1 MKTYSPD
8 NRWNFGI
15 LDMKKKFNQG
25 KDITEV
31 KLEYDTIPFDVYLLG
46 SDPFEESKWAN
57 KHNKILDL
65 FKEKIQISFLYANY
79 LLFTSH
85 KYRAYVPLRSKK
97 AGRFDKLLGFARC
110 HLM

>member
-1 MKTYSPD
+1 MKAYSPD
-8 NRWNFGI
+8 NRLNFGI

-65 FKEKIQISFLYANY
+65 FKEKIQISF
-79 LLFTSH
+79 FIC
-85 KYRAYVPLRSKK
+85 
-97 AGRFDKLLGFARC
+97 KLSLIYFAQILSLC
-110 HLM
+110 TIKI

>member
-8 NRWNFGI
+8 IRWNFGI

-65 FKEKIQISFLYANY
+65 FKEGIHICFFYMQIISYFVRTNIE
-79 LLFTSH
+79 
-85 KYRAYVPLRSKK
+85 
-97 AGRFDKLLGFARC
+97 
-110 HLM
+110 LMYHEDLKSGEI

>member
-1 MKTYSPD
+1 
-8 NRWNFGI
+8 
-15 LDMKKKFNQG
+15 MKKKFNQG

-65 FKEKIQISFLYANY
+65 FKEKIQISF
-79 LLFTSH
+79 FI
-85 KYRAYVPLRSKK
+85 
-97 AGRFDKLLGFARC
+97 
-110 HLM
+110 